1 MESPLRPPADP
12 GFRLI
17 ETMLWTPEGG
27 FQRGSTHLKRLAHAA
42 GRLGITPVGVEGVL
56 STFTANGPARVR
68 LTVDAKG
75 QAEIT
80 SGPYTPFPEG
90 TVWRLAIADTRLDA
104 ANPWLGVK
112 TTQRQL
118 YDTDR
123 AALPADVDEL
133 IYLNTGGNVCEGTI
147 TNIFADL
154 GQGLITPPISD
165 GLLPGVLRSTMIC
178 AGEARIGHLTLDDL
192 KSAAALY
199 VGNSLRG
206 LIRVRLV

>member
-42 GRLGITPVGVEGVL
+42 GRLGITPVGVEGVM
-56 STFTANGPARVR
+56 SAFTADGPARVR
-68 LTVDAKG
+68 LTVDAAG
-75 QAEIT
+75 HAEIT
-80 SGPYTPFPEG
+80 SGTYTPFPEG
-90 TVWRLAIADTRLDA
+90 TVWRLAIAETRLDA

-118 YDTDR
+118 YDADR
-123 AALPADVDEL
+123 ATLPEGVDEL
-133 IYLNTGGNVCEGTI
+133 IYLNTSGNVCEGTI

-154 GQGLITPPISD
+154 GHGLITPPISD
-165 GLLPGVLRSTMIC
+165 GLLPGVLRSTLIC
-178 AGEARIGHLTLDDL
+178 AGKVRIGHLTLNDL
-192 KSAAALY
+192 KAAKDLY

-206 LIRVRLV
+206 LIPARLV